1 MSVRHFLQ
9 LHHLSLNAFH
19 LPPDLCLPPSLT
31 LIHPTPSSLLRG
43 RHSSPHARHPSAEA
57 EAALERGSVETLA
70 SRKDERHV
78 TQLAHSFAND
88 WKRAIDAINAQVM
101 R

>member
-1 MSVRHFLQ
+1 MVFVK
-9 LHHLSLNAFH
+9 
-19 LPPDLCLPPSLT
+19 
-31 LIHPTPSSLLRG
+31 
-43 RHSSPHARHPSAEA
+43 EV

-78 TQLAHSFAND
+78 TSLAHAFAND